1 MRIKRKEEASMFRAH
16 GGGVHTQDARI
27 ANSEEDISCKKY
39 ESICTSVC
47 VSPSSLSISAGVIV
61 SVTLYSHGMNMF
73 CVRVC
78 VCTRKRARGRER
90 VFLHL

>member
-16 GGGVHTQDARI
+16 GGGVHTQDAPI

-47 VSPSSLSISAGVIV
+47 VCHHHHYQYPLVLS
-61 SVTLYSHGMNMF
+61 
-73 CVRVC
+73 
-78 VCTRKRARGRER
+78 
-90 VFLHL
+90 FLSRSILTV